1 MKDKIKTKLNILLLV
16 FMLSLTGCKTENQDR
31 KIANLNYEEMLN
43 ENTSQISIDNVIYTN
58 NYEEYKNYLSNLN
71 PSYDLLRKTVKEN
84 DNITEN
90 NKESIIEIINLFE
103 EKNIDSKN
111 LAILYE
117 NLKIMVVTNEN
128 TDFHSLLQEIIKS
141 SMEAQI
147 TYEDKIVYITSCDFV
162 KTKNDLG
169 EDIVTTLGS
178 GFIEVKKDFI
188 CRYLTN
194 NSSNKINKQKNYNNT
209 LDIISFFLET
219 TGTDFNT
226 FFSYNVIDFKSI
238 LIALGIP
245 EDEVLKIIK
254 SLDNEITNTSPK
266 EYNTRELFYN
276 NYIPKIVKFYLKS
289 GLTSKEIYN
298 IIGNTLKNSTIE
310 SIRDID
316 ATNYNNNYL
325 NEQKTLFDNIDI
337 LISNTLKEY
346 NKETYSLQDFIGH
359 EFKIYYS
366 LYGEY
371 CSLDLGTLYLSFNWD
386 NTASNNANVLIY
398 VEDNTLKICNYIENE
413 DHSLTCYNYDKPL
426 DGDKYGMKL
435 SELIESEIMTVHEGY
450 LRYYYTKENIIGL
463 LKSNKLNC
471 NYQTETLINN
481 ENTYL
486 YINGSK
492 ATICNITINE
502 LGEEIPYYISNGK
515 VYILKENALKVGS
528 LKELTHERVITIDE
542 SGNIIINDEELYSY
556 LKTLSEGTS
565 SQLTLKQ

>member
-16 FMLSLTGCKTENQDR
+16 FMLSLTGCKTENQER

-128 TDFHSLLQEIIKS
+128 TDFYSLLQEIIKS

-147 TYEDKIVYITSCDFV
+147 TYEDKIVYITSCDFI
-162 KTKNDLG
+162 KMKNDLG
-169 EDIVTTLGS
+169 EDIVTTLGL

-254 SLDNEITNTSPK
+254 SLDNEITNISPK

-276 NYIPKIVKFYLKS
+276 NYIPKLVKFYLNS

-325 NEQKTLFDNIDI
+325 NEQKTLFDNFDI
-337 LISNTLKEY
+337 LISNTLKED

-386 NTASNNANVLIY
+386 NTASNNANILIY
-398 VEDNTLKICNYIENE
+398 VEDNKLKMCNYIENE

-435 SELIESEIMTVHEGY
+435 SELIASEIMTVHEGY
-450 LRYYYTKENIIGL
+450 LKYYYNKENIIGL

-471 NYQTETLINN
+471 NYQTETLIND

-515 VYILKENALKVGS
+515 VYILKENALNVGS
-528 LKELTHERVITIDE
+528 LKELTNERVITIDE
-542 SGNIIINDEELYSY
+542 YGNIIINNEELYSH
-556 LKTLSEGTS
+556 LKTLSEGTP

>member
-147 TYEDKIVYITSCDFV
+147 TYEDKIVYITSCDLV

-169 EDIVTTLGS
+169 EDIVTTLGP

-276 NYIPKIVKFYLKS
+276 NYIPKLVKFYLKS

-337 LISNTLKEY
+337 LISNTLKEH

-386 NTASNNANVLIY
+386 NTASNNANILIY
-398 VEDNTLKICNYIENE
+398 AEDDTLKICNYIENE

-435 SELIESEIMTVHEGY
+435 SELIESEVMTVYEGY
-450 LRYYYTKENIIGL
+450 LKYYYNKENIIGL

-471 NYQTETLINN
+471 NYQTETLIND

-528 LKELTHERVITIDE
+528 LKELTIERVITIDE
-542 SGNIIINDEELYSY
+542 YGNIIINDEELYSH

>member
-1 MKDKIKTKLNILLLV
+1 M
-16 FMLSLTGCKTENQDR
+16 
-31 KIANLNYEEMLN
+31 
-43 ENTSQISIDNVIYTN
+43 
-58 NYEEYKNYLSNLN
+58 
-71 PSYDLLRKTVKEN
+71 
-84 DNITEN
+84 
-90 NKESIIEIINLFE
+90 FE

-128 TDFHSLLQEIIKS
+128 TDFYSLLQEIIKS

-162 KTKNDLG
+162 KMKNDLG
-169 EDIVTTLGS
+169 EDIVTTLGL

-276 NYIPKIVKFYLKS
+276 NYIPKLVEFYLNS

-337 LISNTLKEY
+337 LISNTLKED

-386 NTASNNANVLIY
+386 NTASNNANILIY
-398 VEDNTLKICNYIENE
+398 VEDNKLKMCNYIENE

-435 SELIESEIMTVHEGY
+435 SELIASEIMTVHEGY
-450 LRYYYTKENIIGL
+450 LIYYYNKENIIGL

-471 NYQTETLINN
+471 NYQTETLIND

-515 VYILKENALKVGS
+515 VYILKENALNVGS
-528 LKELTHERVITIDE
+528 LKELTNERVITIDE
-542 SGNIIINDEELYSY
+542 YGNIIINDEELYSH
-556 LKTLSEGTS
+556 LKTLSEGTP

>member
-16 FMLSLTGCKTENQDR
+16 FMLSLTGCKTENQER

-128 TDFHSLLQEIIKS
+128 TDFYSLLQEIIKS

-162 KTKNDLG
+162 KMKNDLG
-169 EDIVTTLGS
+169 EDIVTTLGL

-254 SLDNEITNTSPK
+254 SLDNEITNISPK

-276 NYIPKIVKFYLKS
+276 NYIPKLVKFYLNS

-337 LISNTLKEY
+337 LISNTLKED

-386 NTASNNANVLIY
+386 NTASNNANILIY
-398 VEDNTLKICNYIENE
+398 VEDNKLKMCNYIENE

-435 SELIESEIMTVHEGY
+435 SELIASEIMTVHEGY
-450 LRYYYTKENIIGL
+450 LKYYYNKENIIGL

-471 NYQTETLINN
+471 NYQTETLIND

-515 VYILKENALKVGS
+515 VYILKENALNVGS
-528 LKELTHERVITIDE
+528 LKELTNERVITIDE
-542 SGNIIINDEELYSY
+542 YGNIIINNEELYSH
-556 LKTLSEGTS
+556 LKTLSEGTP

>member
-16 FMLSLTGCKTENQDR
+16 FMLSLTGCKTENQER

-128 TDFHSLLQEIIKS
+128 TDFYSLLQEIIKN

-147 TYEDKIVYITSCDFV
+147 TYEDKLVYITSYELN
-162 KTKNDLG
+162 KSKNDLG
-169 EDIVTTLGS
+169 EEVVTTFGT
-178 GFIEVKKDFI
+178 GFIEGKREFI

-254 SLDNEITNTSPK
+254 FLDNEITNTSPK

-276 NYIPKIVKFYLKS
+276 NYIPKLVGFYLNS

-298 IIGNTLKNSTIE
+298 IIGDTLKNSTIE

-337 LISNTLKEY
+337 LISNTLKED

-386 NTASNNANVLIY
+386 NTASNNANILIY
-398 VEDNTLKICNYIENE
+398 VEDNKLKMCNYIENE

-435 SELIESEIMTVHEGY
+435 SELIASEIMTVHEGY
-450 LRYYYTKENIIGL
+450 LIYYYNKENIIGL

-471 NYQTETLINN
+471 NYQTETLIND

-515 VYILKENALKVGS
+515 VYILKENALNVGS
-528 LKELTHERVITIDE
+528 LKELTNERVITIDE
-542 SGNIIINDEELYSY
+542 YGNIIINDEELYSH
-556 LKTLSEGTS
+556 LKTLSEGTP

>member
-16 FMLSLTGCKTENQDR
+16 FMLSLTGCKTENQER

-128 TDFHSLLQEIIKS
+128 TDFYSLLQEIIKS

-162 KTKNDLG
+162 KMKNDLG
-169 EDIVTTLGS
+169 EDIVTTLGL

-254 SLDNEITNTSPK
+254 SLDNEITNISPK

-276 NYIPKIVKFYLKS
+276 NYIPKLVEFYLNS

-337 LISNTLKEY
+337 LISNTLKED

-386 NTASNNANVLIY
+386 NTASNNANILIY
-398 VEDNTLKICNYIENE
+398 VEDNKLKMCNYIENE

-435 SELIESEIMTVHEGY
+435 SELLASEIMTVHEGY
-450 LRYYYTKENIIGL
+450 LKYYYNKENIIGL

-471 NYQTETLINN
+471 NYQTETLIND

-515 VYILKENALKVGS
+515 VYILKENALNVGS
-528 LKELTHERVITIDE
+528 LKELTNERVITIDE
-542 SGNIIINDEELYSY
+542 YGTIIINDEELYSH
-556 LKTLSEGTS
+556 LKTLSEGTP

>member
-16 FMLSLTGCKTENQDR
+16 FMLSLTGCKTENQER

-128 TDFHSLLQEIIKS
+128 TDFYSLLQEIIKS

-162 KTKNDLG
+162 KMKNDLG
-169 EDIVTTLGS
+169 EDIVTTLGL

-276 NYIPKIVKFYLKS
+276 NYIPKLVEFYLNS

-337 LISNTLKEY
+337 LISNTLKED

-386 NTASNNANVLIY
+386 NTASNNANILIY
-398 VEDNTLKICNYIENE
+398 VEDNKLKMCNYIENE

-435 SELIESEIMTVHEGY
+435 SELIASEIMTVHEGY
-450 LRYYYTKENIIGL
+450 LIYYYNKENIIGL

-471 NYQTETLINN
+471 NYQTETLIND

-515 VYILKENALKVGS
+515 VYILKENALNVGS
-528 LKELTHERVITIDE
+528 LKELTNERVITIDE
-542 SGNIIINDEELYSY
+542 YGNIIINDEELYSH
-556 LKTLSEGTS
+556 LKTLSEGTP

>member
-16 FMLSLTGCKTENQDR
+16 FMLSLTGCKTENQER

-128 TDFHSLLQEIIKS
+128 TDFYSLLQEIIKS

-162 KTKNDLG
+162 KMKNDLG
-169 EDIVTTLGS
+169 EDIVTTLGL

-254 SLDNEITNTSPK
+254 SLDNEITNISPK

-276 NYIPKIVKFYLKS
+276 NYIPKLVEFYLNS

-337 LISNTLKEY
+337 LISNTLKED

-386 NTASNNANVLIY
+386 NTASNNANILIY
-398 VEDNTLKICNYIENE
+398 VEDNKLKMCNYIENE

-435 SELIESEIMTVHEGY
+435 SELIASEIMTVHEGY
-450 LRYYYTKENIIGL
+450 LIYYYNKENIIGL

-471 NYQTETLINN
+471 NYQTETLIND

-515 VYILKENALKVGS
+515 VYILKENALNVGS
-528 LKELTHERVITIDE
+528 LKELTNERVITIDE
-542 SGNIIINDEELYSY
+542 YGNIIINDEELYSH
-556 LKTLSEGTS
+556 LKTLSEGTP

>member
-16 FMLSLTGCKTENQDR
+16 FMLSLTGCKTENQER

-128 TDFHSLLQEIIKS
+128 TDFYSLLQEIIKS

-162 KTKNDLG
+162 KMKNDLG
-169 EDIVTTLGS
+169 EDIVTTLGL

-194 NSSNKINKQKNYNNT
+194 NSSYKINKQKNYNNT

-254 SLDNEITNTSPK
+254 SLDNEITNISPK

-276 NYIPKIVKFYLKS
+276 NYIPKLVKFYLNS

-337 LISNTLKEY
+337 LISNTLKED

-386 NTASNNANVLIY
+386 NTASNNANILIY
-398 VEDNTLKICNYIENE
+398 VEDNKLKMCNYIENE

-435 SELIESEIMTVHEGY
+435 SELIASEIMTVHEGY
-450 LRYYYTKENIIGL
+450 LKYYYNKENIIGL

-471 NYQTETLINN
+471 NYQTETLIND

-515 VYILKENALKVGS
+515 VYILKENALNVGS
-528 LKELTHERVITIDE
+528 LKELTNERVITIDE
-542 SGNIIINDEELYSY
+542 YGNIIINNEELYSH
-556 LKTLSEGTS
+556 LKTLSEGTP

>member
-16 FMLSLTGCKTENQDR
+16 FMLSLTGCKTENQER

-43 ENTSQISIDNVIYTN
+43 ESTSQISIDNVIYTN

-117 NLKIMVVTNEN
+117 NLKIMVVTNE
-128 TDFHSLLQEIIKS
+128 TKDFHSLLQEIIKS

-147 TYEDKIVYITSCDFV
+147 TYEDKIVYITSCDLI

-245 EDEVLKIIK
+245 EDEVIKIIK

-276 NYIPKIVKFYLKS
+276 NYIPKLVKFYLKS

-337 LISNTLKEY
+337 LISNALKEH

-386 NTASNNANVLIY
+386 NTASNNANLLIY
-398 VEDNTLKICNYIENE
+398 AEDNTLKICNYIENE

-435 SELIESEIMTVHEGY
+435 SELIESEVMTVYEGY
-450 LRYYYTKENIIGL
+450 LKYYYNKENIIGL

-471 NYQTETLINN
+471 NYQTETLIND

-528 LKELTHERVITIDE
+528 LKELTNERVITIDA
-542 SGNIIINDEELYSY
+542 SGNIIINDEELYSH

>member
-84 DNITEN
+84 DTITEN

-117 NLKIMVVTNEN
+117 NLKIMVVTNE
-128 TDFHSLLQEIIKS
+128 TKDFHSLLQEIIKS

-147 TYEDKIVYITSCDFV
+147 TYEEKIVYITSCDFV

-169 EDIVTTLGS
+169 EDIVTTLGL

-194 NSSNKINKQKNYNNT
+194 NSSNKINKQKNYNYT

-254 SLDNEITNTSPK
+254 SLDNEITNTSLK

-276 NYIPKIVKFYLKS
+276 NYIPKLVKFYLKS
-289 GLTSKEIYN
+289 SLTSKEIYN

-316 ATNYNNNYL
+316 ATYYNNNYL

-337 LISNTLKEY
+337 LISNTLKEH

-386 NTASNNANVLIY
+386 NTASNNANILIY
-398 VEDNTLKICNYIENE
+398 AEDDTLKICNYIENE

-435 SELIESEIMTVHEGY
+435 SELIESEVMTVYEGY
-450 LRYYYTKENIIGL
+450 LKYYYNKENIIGL

-471 NYQTETLINN
+471 NYQTETLIND

-528 LKELTHERVITIDE
+528 LKELTNERVITIDA
-542 SGNIIINDEELYSY
+542 SGNIIINDEELYSH
-556 LKTLSEGTS
+556 LKTLSEGSS

>member
-16 FMLSLTGCKTENQDR
+16 FMLSLTGCKTENQER

-128 TDFHSLLQEIIKS
+128 TDFYSLLQEIIKS

-162 KTKNDLG
+162 KMKNDLG
-169 EDIVTTLGS
+169 EDIVTTLGL

-254 SLDNEITNTSPK
+254 SLDNEITNISPK

-276 NYIPKIVKFYLKS
+276 NYIPKLVKFYLNS

-325 NEQKTLFDNIDI
+325 NEQKTLFDNFDI
-337 LISNTLKEY
+337 LISNTLKED

-386 NTASNNANVLIY
+386 NTASNNANILIY
-398 VEDNTLKICNYIENE
+398 VEDNKLKMCNYIENE

-435 SELIESEIMTVHEGY
+435 SELIASEIMTVHEGY
-450 LRYYYTKENIIGL
+450 LKYYYNKENIIGL

-471 NYQTETLINN
+471 NYQTETLIND

-515 VYILKENALKVGS
+515 VYILKENALNVGS
-528 LKELTHERVITIDE
+528 LKELTNERVITIDE
-542 SGNIIINDEELYSY
+542 YGNIIINNEELYSH
-556 LKTLSEGTS
+556 LKTLSEGTP

>member
-16 FMLSLTGCKTENQDR
+16 FMLSLTGCKTENQER

-117 NLKIMVVTNEN
+117 NLKIMVVTNE
-128 TDFHSLLQEIIKS
+128 TKDYHSLLQEIIKS

-147 TYEDKIVYITSCDFV
+147 TYEEKIVYITSCDLV

-209 LDIISFFLET
+209 FDIISFFLET

-254 SLDNEITNTSPK
+254 SLDNEIANTSPK
-266 EYNTRELFYN
+266 EYNIRELFYN

-337 LISNTLKEY
+337 LISNTLREH

-386 NTASNNANVLIY
+386 NTASNNANLLIY

-435 SELIESEIMTVHEGY
+435 SELTESEVMTVHEGY
-450 LRYYYTKENIIGL
+450 LKYYYNKENIIGL

-471 NYQTETLINN
+471 IYQTETIIND

-556 LKTLSEGTS
+556 LKTLSEGTL

>member
-16 FMLSLTGCKTENQDR
+16 FMLSLTGCKTENQER

-128 TDFHSLLQEIIKS
+128 TDFYSLLQEIIKS

-162 KTKNDLG
+162 KMKNDLG
-169 EDIVTTLGS
+169 EDIVTTLGL

-254 SLDNEITNTSPK
+254 SLDNEITNISPK

-276 NYIPKIVKFYLKS
+276 NYIPKLVKFYLNS

-337 LISNTLKEY
+337 LISNTLKED

-386 NTASNNANVLIY
+386 NTASNNANILIY
-398 VEDNTLKICNYIENE
+398 VEDNKLKMCNYIENE

-435 SELIESEIMTVHEGY
+435 SELIASEIMTVHEGY
-450 LRYYYTKENIIGL
+450 LKYYYNKENIIGL

-471 NYQTETLINN
+471 NYQTETLIND

-515 VYILKENALKVGS
+515 VYILKENALNVGS
-528 LKELTHERVITIDE
+528 LKELTNERVITIDE
-542 SGNIIINDEELYSY
+542 YGNIIINNEELYSN
-556 LKTLSEGTS
+556 
-565 SQLTLKQ
+565 

>member
-16 FMLSLTGCKTENQDR
+16 FMLSLTGCKTENQER

-276 NYIPKIVKFYLKS
+276 NYIPKLVKFYLKS

-316 ATNYNNNYL
+316 ATYYNNNYL

-337 LISNTLKEY
+337 LISNTLKEH

-386 NTASNNANVLIY
+386 NTASNNANILIY

-450 LRYYYTKENIIGL
+450 LKYYYTKENIIGL

-528 LKELTHERVITIDE
+528 LKELTNERVITIDE
-542 SGNIIINDEELYSY
+542 SGNIIINDEELYSH

>member
-16 FMLSLTGCKTENQDR
+16 FMLSLTGCKTENQER

-117 NLKIMVVTNEN
+117 NLKIMVVTNET

-254 SLDNEITNTSPK
+254 SLDNEITNTSSK

-276 NYIPKIVKFYLKS
+276 NYIPKLVKFYLKS

-337 LISNTLKEY
+337 LISNTLKEH

-386 NTASNNANVLIY
+386 NTASNNANILIY
-398 VEDNTLKICNYIENE
+398 AEDDTLKICNYIENE

-435 SELIESEIMTVHEGY
+435 SELIESEVMTVYEGY
-450 LRYYYTKENIIGL
+450 LKYYYNKENIIGL

-471 NYQTETLINN
+471 NYQTETLIND

-528 LKELTHERVITIDE
+528 LKELTNERFITIDE
-542 SGNIIINDEELYSY
+542 YGNIIINDEELYSH
-556 LKTLSEGTS
+556 LKTLSEGSS

>member
-276 NYIPKIVKFYLKS
+276 NYIPKLVKFYLKS

-316 ATNYNNNYL
+316 ATYYNNNYL

-337 LISNTLKEY
+337 LISNTLKEH

-386 NTASNNANVLIY
+386 NTASNNANILIY

-450 LRYYYTKENIIGL
+450 LKYYYTKENIIGL

-528 LKELTHERVITIDE
+528 LKELTNERVITIDE
-542 SGNIIINDEELYSY
+542 SGNIIINDEELYSH

>member
-16 FMLSLTGCKTENQDR
+16 FMLSLTGCKTENQER

-128 TDFHSLLQEIIKS
+128 TDFYSLLQEIIKS

-162 KTKNDLG
+162 KMKNDLG
-169 EDIVTTLGS
+169 EDIVTTLGL

-254 SLDNEITNTSPK
+254 SLDNEITNISSK

-276 NYIPKIVKFYLKS
+276 NYIPKLVKFYLNS

-337 LISNTLKEY
+337 LISNTLKED

-386 NTASNNANVLIY
+386 NTASNNANILIY
-398 VEDNTLKICNYIENE
+398 VEDNKLKMCNYIENE

-435 SELIESEIMTVHEGY
+435 SELIASEIMTVHEGY
-450 LRYYYTKENIIGL
+450 LKYYYNKENIIGL

-471 NYQTETLINN
+471 NYQTETLIND

-515 VYILKENALKVGS
+515 VYILKENALNVGS
-528 LKELTHERVITIDE
+528 LKELTNERVITIDE
-542 SGNIIINDEELYSY
+542 YGNIIINNEELYSH
-556 LKTLSEGTS
+556 LKTLSEGTP

>member
-16 FMLSLTGCKTENQDR
+16 FMLSLTGCKTENQER

-128 TDFHSLLQEIIKS
+128 TDFYSLLQEIIKS

-162 KTKNDLG
+162 KMKNDLG
-169 EDIVTTLGS
+169 EDIVTTLGL

-276 NYIPKIVKFYLKS
+276 NYIPKLVEFYLNS

-298 IIGNTLKNSTIE
+298 IIGDTLKNSTIE

-337 LISNTLKEY
+337 LISNTLKED

-386 NTASNNANVLIY
+386 NTASNNANILIY
-398 VEDNTLKICNYIENE
+398 VEDNKLKMCNYIENE

-435 SELIESEIMTVHEGY
+435 SELIASEIMTVHEGY
-450 LRYYYTKENIIGL
+450 LKYYYNKENIIGL

-471 NYQTETLINN
+471 NYQTETLIND

-515 VYILKENALKVGS
+515 VYILKENALNVGS
-528 LKELTHERVITIDE
+528 LKELTNERVITIDE
-542 SGNIIINDEELYSY
+542 YGNIIINDEELYSH
-556 LKTLSEGTS
+556 LKTLSEGTP

>member
-16 FMLSLTGCKTENQDR
+16 FMLSLTGCKTENQER

-128 TDFHSLLQEIIKS
+128 TDFYSLLQEIIKS

-162 KTKNDLG
+162 KMKNDLG
-169 EDIVTTLGS
+169 EDIVTTLGL

-254 SLDNEITNTSPK
+254 SLDNEITNISPK

-276 NYIPKIVKFYLKS
+276 NYIPKLVKFYLNS

-325 NEQKTLFDNIDI
+325 NEQKTLFDNFDI
-337 LISNTLKEY
+337 LISNTLKED

-386 NTASNNANVLIY
+386 NTASNNANILIY
-398 VEDNTLKICNYIENE
+398 VEDNKLKMCNYIENE
-413 DHSLTCYNYDKPL
+413 DHSLTCYNYDKHL

-435 SELIESEIMTVHEGY
+435 SELIASEIMTVHEGY
-450 LRYYYTKENIIGL
+450 LKYYYNKENIIGL

-471 NYQTETLINN
+471 NYQTETLIND

-515 VYILKENALKVGS
+515 VYILKENALNVGS
-528 LKELTHERVITIDE
+528 LKELTNERVITIDE
-542 SGNIIINDEELYSY
+542 YGNIIINNEELYSH
-556 LKTLSEGTS
+556 LKTLSEGTP